1 MKNASNWWHF
11 VAIAFLFGAIPGL
24 CQETLIPNAYD
35 STYTQAIQ
43 DHREAYKADFLT
55 NPHSPLENHDL
66 VDLQFYSPNHK
77 YKVTATVTLT
87 PDTKPFD
94 LPTYSGITKKYRQ
107 YAWVDFS
114 IGEDKIRMAVYQNLR
129 LQKIIGYKEAL
140 FLPFKDLT
148 SGEETYGGGR
158 YIDLKMS
165 DIKDGFIEIDFNK
178 SYNPYCAYSSG
189 YNCPIPPAPN
199 HLKIAV
205 LAGERNFTG
214 EHNER
219 KE

>member
-1 MKNASNWWHF
+1 MKNLYSLASSAW
-11 VAIAFLFGAIPGL
+11 IAFLLIPFSGF
-24 CQETLIPNAYD
+24 CQEKFIPNAYD

-43 DHREAYKADFLT
+43 AHREAYKADFLS

-77 YKVTATVTLT
+77 YKVQATVTLT

-107 YAWVDFS
+107 YAWVDFT
-114 IGEDKIRMAVYQNLR
+114 IGEDQVRMAVYQNLR
-129 LQKIIGYKEAL
+129 LQKMPGFKEYL

-148 SGEETYGGGR
+148 SGEDTYGGGR
-158 YIDLKMS
+158 YIDLKMG
-165 DIKDGFIEIDFNK
+165 DIQEGTVEIDFNK

-199 HLKIAV
+199 HLAIAI

-214 EHNER
+214 DHNER